1 MGKKYLIE
9 ERVAIPAKVKV
20 SVDGLMVNVEGPK
33 GKLSKAMTHPAVTVE
48 MDGKE
53 IVIGTDD
60 KSRKVYAM
68 IGTYRAHVQNMFY
81 GALEGYEFKMKAVY
95 SHFPLK
101 IVIKGDI
108 VMIENYLGEKAP
120 RKAKVIGGTKVVL
133 KGDELTL
140 TGPDIEMV
148 GQSAA
153 NIEKATRRSGYDTR
167 IFQDG
172 IYITKKGERPSL
184 KEA

>member
-1 MGKKYLIE
+1 MGSKYLIE

-20 SVDGLMVNVEGPK
+20 SIAGRVVNVEGPK
-33 GKLSKAMTHPAVTVE
+33 GKLAKALTHPDVTVE
-48 MDGKE
+48 MDGKD
-53 IVIGTDD
+53 VVVGTND

-68 IGTYRAHVQNMFY
+68 IGTYRAHIQNMFY
-81 GALEGYEFKMKAVY
+81 GATEGYEFRMKAVY

-101 IVIKGDI
+101 IVIKGDV
-108 VMIENYLGEKAP
+108 VMVENYLGEKAP
-120 RKAKVIGGTKVVL
+120 RKAKVVGGTKVVL

-172 IYITKKGERPSL
+172 IYITKKGERAAA